1 MQNSKSISSINWH
14 ASDFDESLVR
24 KISKKFKISYHLSQ
38 ILVLRKIDIQEI
50 DNFLN
55 PRIKNNLPNPSLLSN
70 VSLAADII
78 YKSII
83 QKKKITIFGDY
94 DVDGATSSA
103 ILKKF
108 FSEINFL
115 VNIYIPDRVTEGY
128 GPSKDAFKRIKDN
141 GCDIIITVDCGAT
154 SHDVIKYANEINL
167 DVIVIDHHIGHKVN
181 PDAAAVINP
190 NSYNEIFPYKN
201 LCAAGVVFLFIVE
214 LNKKLRDNLFY
225 NNIKEPV
232 IYNYVDL
239 VALGTIC
246 DVMKLDHLNR
256 SFVYQGLKL
265 INKKLNIG
273 INSLISKAQ
282 ITDKITSYH
291 LGYLIGP
298 RINAGGRIGES
309 YLGSK
314 LLSSNCHEESFI
326 IANQLDE
333 YNIERKKIESEATTQ
348 AFDLISNHDIYNCEK
363 PIILAYSN
371 NWHEGIIGIVASRVK
386 EFYNKPTIII
396 TFNKDKIGK
405 ASCRSI
411 DGIDFGKLIIDG
423 CNNNFL
429 LNGGGHA
436 MAGGFTIN
444 YDKLESLYN
453 YWCHKIGGD
462 VAKLTQNITKKYD
475 CAISLDN
482 ISLELIHE
490 INKLEPYGVGNPR
503 PKFLIKD
510 VRIVSFK
517 YIGKNSDHVSLILSC
532 KSNFRSISHSAV
544 IFNIKGKPIE
554 SLITSSSK
562 NLLIDIIATINI
574 NIWNNKQNIQIIID
588 DIIIK
593 FV

>member
-1 MQNSKSISSINWH
+1 MQSCKSVSSINWQ
-14 ASDFDESLVR
+14 ANDFDENIVL
-24 KISKKFKISYHLSQ
+24 KISKKFKISYFLSQ
-38 ILVLRKIDIQEI
+38 ILVARGIDISEI

-55 PRIKNNLPNPSLLSN
+55 PKIKNNLPNPSLLSN
-70 VSLAADII
+70 VSLAANII
-78 YKSII
+78 YQSII

-108 FSEINFL
+108 FSEINIC
-115 VNIYIPDRVTEGY
+115 VDIYIPDRVTEGY
-128 GPSKDAFKRIKDN
+128 GPNKSAFKKIKDN
-141 GCDIIITVDCGAT
+141 GCDIIITVDCGAA
-154 SHDVIKYANEINL
+154 SHDVVEYAKEINL
-167 DVIVIDHHIGHKVN
+167 DVIIIDHHIGHKIN

-190 NSYNEIFPYKN
+190 NSYNEAFPHKN

-232 IYNYVDL
+232 IFNYIDL

-246 DVMKLDHLNR
+246 DVMKLDNLNR

-282 ITDKITSYH
+282 ITDKLTSYH

-298 RINAGGRIGES
+298 RINAGGRIGSS

-314 LLSSNCHEESFI
+314 LLSSNCRDESFI
-326 IANQLDE
+326 IATQLDE
-333 YNIERKKIESEATTQ
+333 YNIERKKIESEATNQ
-348 AFDLISNHDIYNCEK
+348 AFDFISKHHIYNSEK
-363 PIILAYSN
+363 PIILAYSY

-396 TFNKDKIGK
+396 TFNKDNIGK

-444 YDKLESLYN
+444 YDKLESIYD
-453 YWCHKIGGD
+453 YWCNNVGCD
-462 VAKLTQNITKKYD
+462 VARLTSNITKKYD

-490 INKLEPYGVGNPR
+490 INKLEPYGVGNPK

-510 VRIVSFK
+510 VRIVNFK
-517 YIGKNSDHVSLILSC
+517 YIGKNSDHISLILSC
-532 KSNFRSISHSAV
+532 KSNFKSISHSAV

-554 SLITSSSK
+554 SIITSNNK
-562 NLLIDIIATINI
+562 NLSIDIIATINI
-574 NIWNNKQNIQIIID
+574 NIWNDKQNIQIIID
-588 DIIIK
+588 DIISK
-593 FV
+593 